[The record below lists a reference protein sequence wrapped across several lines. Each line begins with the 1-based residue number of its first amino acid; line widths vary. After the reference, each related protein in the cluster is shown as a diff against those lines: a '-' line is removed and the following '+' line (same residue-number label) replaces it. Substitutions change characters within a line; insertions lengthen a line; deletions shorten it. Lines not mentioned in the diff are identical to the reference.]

1 MNLIFGSKYLLCAR
15 YYFSNCDSISDIG
28 EMKMKKICIAVDG
41 TAGSGKTFI
50 FNQIANILDYNLF
63 DTGQLYRAFTYYLHL
78 VKTNFDDQNAIIEG
92 LTNFNFN
99 IRNKRVFINNDLDV
113 TDSLNGS
120 AVTDNINQVT
130 IIPQVRDYM
139 TKIEREIGYQEGMI
153 ELGRDIT
160 SVVLPDAD
168 LKIYLDSPLQ
178 VRAQRRYEQN
188 MNEGI
193 DESYQEV
200 LEKITARDTNDKT
213 RSIGPLVQTKDAW
226 YLDSSQYERVE
237 DLVDVIVKRVRELE
251 KEKK

>member
-1 MNLIFGSKYLLCAR
+1 
-15 YYFSNCDSISDIG
+15 
-28 EMKMKKICIAVDG
+28 MKKICIAVDG

-50 FNQIANILDYNLF
+50 FNQIANILDYDLF

-78 VKTNFDDQNAIIEG
+78 IKTNFDDQESIIAG
-92 LTNFNFN
+92 LTNFSFN
-99 IRNKRVFINNDLDV
+99 IKDKRVLINNDLDV

-120 AVTDNINQVT
+120 MVTDNINQVT
-130 IIPQVRDYM
+130 VIAQVRDYM
-139 TKIEREIGYQEGMI
+139 TKIEREIGYREGMI

-168 LKIYLDSPLQ
+168 LKIYLDSPIEI
-178 VRAQRRYEQN
+178 RAQRRYEQN

-193 DESYQEV
+193 DESYQDV
-200 LEKITARDTNDKT
+200 LKKIEARDTNDKT
-213 RSIGPLVQTKDAW
+213 RLVGPLVQTKDSW

-237 DLVDVIVKRVRELE
+237 DLVNVIVQRVRELE